1 MKIKAYA
8 KLNLALNIT
17 DTRANG
23 MHELDMLM
31 QRISLADELTIEK
44 SNKTALYCDD
54 MPIDKNNTA
63 LIAAELFFAATGIT
77 GGAEIV
83 LKKNIPSQAGLGG
96 GSSDAAA
103 VLCALNTLFDARLTK
118 NELMQIGL
126 RIGADVPFF
135 IVGGSA
141 RAQGIGEKLVP
152 FTNNCDFSYLLIKP
166 QNGVSTAAAYKKYHE
181 LGIVKPN
188 ITAAQNALEA
198 GNAHEYFRTAQNALM
213 PAGIALCP
221 QVGEILTDCAE
232 YGADFAMMTGS
243 GSCVFAV
250 FSSAPA
256 KQNAHAA
263 FTEKYPFCAKATNK

>member
-1 MKIKAYA
+1 M
-8 KLNLALNIT
+8 LPL
-17 DTRANG
+17 RQQP
-23 MHELDMLM
+23 LDMLM
-31 QRISLADELTIEK
+31 QRISLADELTIKK

-54 MPIDKNNTA
+54 MPIDKNNTV
-63 LIAAELFFAATGIT
+63 LVAAELFFAAIGIT
-77 GGAEIV
+77 SGAEIM

-166 QNGVSTAAAYKKYHE
+166 QSGVSTAAAYKKYHE

-232 YGADFAMMTGS
+232 YSADFAMMTGS

-250 FSSAPA
+250 FSSEPS